1 MDKKTFRK
9 TLIIKIQLN
18 MIAVV
23 ITIIGIVLYRIHKE
37 HKENITRIKELE
49 RRLDEYYKER
59 EQRAEDKELMV
70 RI

>member
-1 MDKKTFRK
+1 
-9 TLIIKIQLN
+9 
-18 MIAVV
+18 MISVV
-23 ITIIGIVLYRIHKE
+23 VTIIGIVLYRIHKE